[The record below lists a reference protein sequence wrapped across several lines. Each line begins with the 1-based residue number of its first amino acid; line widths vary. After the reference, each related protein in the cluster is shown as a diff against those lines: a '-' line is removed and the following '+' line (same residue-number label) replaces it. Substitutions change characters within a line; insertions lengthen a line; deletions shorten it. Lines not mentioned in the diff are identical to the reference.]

1 MNSAYPFIT
10 IGDAYVPPNIV
21 YSKKK
26 GMFEGFLRIMLRKV
40 EEIGRLKVKIK
51 IGDRNE
57 SSPVLETKNEKD
69 NSLNLN
75 VIINK
80 LELHRF

>member
-1 MNSAYPFIT
+1 MNSAYPSIT
-10 IGDAYVPPNIV
+10 IGEAYVPPNIV

>member
-1 MNSAYPFIT
+1 MNSEYPSIT
-10 IGDAYVPPNIV
+10 IGEAYVPPNIV